1 MIKTDYD
8 SLDIKT
14 SVSSDITLPVTREK
28 DGSSIK
34 RTSSN
39 PAVIAA
45 DGKVTVPEAG
55 VADVSVILTAV
66 LTNSTETMERRF
78 EVTVMAKSDFTGI
91 KDFGMGEV
99 QVKDGYYVN
108 SLDKEVQYLLSLDTD
123 RLLAGFRETAGC
135 IAGMS
140 PDDINKYMNNA
151 ERYGGGWENAL
162 IGGHTLG
169 HWLSAMA
176 QAYANKG
183 TSVSDKAEVKKKL
196 VPVIIGGFLVFG
208 AVQLVK
214 LVEIFTKEIT

>member
-78 EVTVMAKSDFTGI
+78 EVTVMAKSDFT
-91 KDFGMGEV
+91 
-99 QVKDGYYVN
+99 
-108 SLDKEVQYLLSLDTD
+108 
-123 RLLAGFRETAGC
+123 
-135 IAGMS
+135 
-140 PDDINKYMNNA
+140 
-151 ERYGGGWENAL
+151 
-162 IGGHTLG
+162 
-169 HWLSAMA
+169 
-176 QAYANKG
+176 
-183 TSVSDKAEVKKKL
+183 
-196 VPVIIGGFLVFG
+196 
-208 AVQLVK
+208 
-214 LVEIFTKEIT
+214 